1 MGGNSM
7 WDDGEKLF
15 TSAGTDIN
23 EVKRKNAASGLSYRE
38 VLQMLARNNSQNPNN
53 NLNNEE
59 YKQRISSSKARQVL
73 NIKRK
78 LSLKH

>member
-1 MGGNSM
+1 MYVKMGGNSM

-38 VLQMLARNNSQNPNN
+38 VLQMLARNNGHYPNN
-53 NLNNEE
+53 NVNSEE
-59 YKQRISSSKARQVL
+59 ISKEFPSQNQDKY
-73 NIKRK
+73 
-78 LSLKH
+78 

>member
-1 MGGNSM
+1 M

-59 YKQRISSSKARQVL
+59 ISKEFPPQKQDKY
-73 NIKRK
+73 
-78 LSLKH
+78 